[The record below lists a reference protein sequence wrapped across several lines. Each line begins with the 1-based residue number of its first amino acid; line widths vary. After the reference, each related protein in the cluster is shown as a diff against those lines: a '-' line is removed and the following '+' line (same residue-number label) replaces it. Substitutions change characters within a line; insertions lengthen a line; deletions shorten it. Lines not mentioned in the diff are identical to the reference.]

1 MTTATTLPSKNILAT
16 NASAPRSG
24 FIDTMASEW
33 TKLATLRATHLTLGL
48 GYLLSVATTAIGCIA
63 LGMTQDDW
71 SPDFSP
77 VTTTMI
83 GVAFGLIVYTV
94 FGVMAVS
101 REYASGTIRLTLTAT
116 PDRTRVFC
124 AKFALVAA
132 SLLVMGLAS
141 TISMF
146 FVGQALLGA
155 YGMPTASL
163 ADPDAARMVL
173 GLGVAMPFFP
183 LIGFAFGVLL
193 RSTAGGITTALGLL
207 WLPQIFGQLVSDTFQ
222 KNVLSF
228 LPSNGVD
235 TMTSGHIQHSPAFPD
250 PMVGAVVAGTWFVA
264 IIAAAYLAFMRRDA

>member
-1 MTTATTLPSKNILAT
+1 MTTATMTSNPAIAARAERRASFNHTL
-16 NASAPRSG
+16 
-24 FIDTMASEW
+24 ASEW
-33 TKLATLRATHLTLGL
+33 SKLVTLRATQLTLAL
-48 GYLLSVATTAIGCIA
+48 GYILSVATTAIACIA

-83 GVAFGLIVYTV
+83 GTAFGLIVYTV
-94 FGVMAVS
+94 FGVMVMS

-116 PDRTRVFC
+116 PARSRVFF
-124 AKFALVAA
+124 AKLAIVAVT
-132 SLLVMGLAS
+132 LLVVGLAT

-163 ADPDAARMVL
+163 ANQDAARMVL

-183 LIGFAFGVLL
+183 VIGFAFGAVL

-207 WLPQIFGQLVSDTFQ
+207 WLPQIFGQLVSESFQ

-235 TMTSGHIQHSPAFPD
+235 TLTAGHIQYSPAFPE
-250 PMVGAVVAGTWFVA
+250 PVVGAIVATVWLVTIVGV
-264 IIAAAYLAFMRRDA
+264 AYLAFTRRDA

>member
-1 MTTATTLPSKNILAT
+1 MATLSSNTTI
-16 NASAPRSG
+16 ASAAPRRAS
-24 FIDTMASEW
+24 FIDTVASEW

-77 VTTTMI
+77 VTTSMI
-83 GVAFGLIVYTV
+83 GVAISVIVYTV
-94 FGVMAVS
+94 FGVMVVS
-101 REYASGTIRLTLTAT
+101 REYGNGAIRLTLTAT
-116 PDRTRVFC
+116 PRRSRVFF
-124 AKFALVAA
+124 AKLALTGAI
-132 SLLVMGLAS
+132 LVVVGLAS

-146 FVGQALLGA
+146 FAGQALLAA

-163 ADPDAARMVL
+163 SDPDAARMVL

-183 LIGFAFGVLL
+183 ILGFAFGVLL

-207 WLPQIFGQLVSDTFQ
+207 WLPQIFAQLVSESFQ
-222 KNVLSF
+222 ENVLVF
-228 LPSNGVD
+228 LPNNGMD

-250 PMVGAVVAGTWFVA
+250 PTVGAVIVAAWVLTIVG
-264 IIAAAYLAFMRRDA
+264 AAYIAFTRRDA

>member
-1 MTTATTLPSKNILAT
+1 MTTATLSSNSTLVSG
-16 NASAPRSG
+16 ASTRRAG
-24 FIDTMASEW
+24 FIDTLASEW
-33 TKLATLRATHLTLGL
+33 SKLVTLRSTHLTLAL
-48 GYLLSVATTAIGCIA
+48 GFVLSVATTAIGCIA
-63 LGMTQDDW
+63 LGVTQDDW

-77 VTTTMI
+77 VTTSMI
-83 GVAFGLIVYTV
+83 GVASGVIVFTV

-116 PDRTRVFC
+116 PARGRVFL
-124 AKFALVAA
+124 AKFAITGAT
-132 SLLVMGLAS
+132 LLISGLAS

-207 WLPQIFGQLVSDTFQ
+207 WLPQIFGQLVSDSFQ
-222 KNVLSF
+222 ENVLSL

-235 TMTSGHIQHSPAFPD
+235 TMTAGHIQHSPAFPD
-250 PMVGAVVAGTWFVA
+250 PMVGAVVAGTWFAGIV
-264 IIAAAYLAFMRRDA
+264 AAAYVAFLRRDA

>member
-1 MTTATTLPSKNILAT
+1 MTTATMSSNPTAT
-16 NASAPRSG
+16 SAGTTPRAG
-24 FIDTMASEW
+24 FIDTLASEW
-33 TKLATLRATHLTLGL
+33 SKLGTLRASQITLAAGF
-48 GYLLSVATTAIGCIA
+48 LLSIATTAIGCIA

-83 GVAFGLIVYTV
+83 GVAFGVMVYTV

-101 REYASGTIRLTLTAT
+101 REYANGTIRLTLTAT
-116 PDRTRVFC
+116 PGRSRVFF
-124 AKFALVAA
+124 AK
-132 SLLVMGLAS
+132 LLITVGTLAIAGLGS

-146 FVGQALLGA
+146 FVGQLLLSS

-183 LIGFAFGVLL
+183 VIGFAFGALL

-207 WLPQIFGQLVSDTFQ
+207 WLPQIFGQLVSDSFQ
-222 KNVLSF
+222 ENVLAF

-250 PMVGAVVAGTWFVA
+250 PAVGAVVAATWLAV
-264 IIAAAYLAFMRRDA
+264 IVGAAYLAFMRRDA

>member
-1 MTTATTLPSKNILAT
+1 MTSAALPSNGNIAT
-16 NASAPRSG
+16 AAMARPAG
-24 FIDTMASEW
+24 FIDTLASEW
-33 TKLATLRATHLTLGL
+33 SKLATLRATHLTLGL
-48 GYLLSVATTAIGCIA
+48 GFLLSVATTAIGCIA

-77 VTTTMI
+77 ITTSMI

-94 FGVMAVS
+94 FGVMVVS

-116 PDRTRVFC
+116 PSRSRVFF
-124 AKFALVAA
+124 AKLTLVTAT
-132 SLLVMGLAS
+132 LLVIGLAS
-141 TISMF
+141 TLGMF

-183 LIGFAFGVLL
+183 VLGFAFGVLL

-207 WLPQIFGQLVSDTFQ
+207 WLPQMFGQLVSDGFQ
-222 KNVLSF
+222 ENVLSF
-228 LPSNGVD
+228 LPNNGVD
-235 TMTSGHIQHSPAFPD
+235 TLTAGHIQHSPAFPD
-250 PMVGAVVAGTWFVA
+250 PLVGAVVAATWLAVIVGAAF
-264 IIAAAYLAFMRRDA
+264 IAFLRRDA

>member
-1 MTTATTLPSKNILAT
+1 MTTAVLSSNPTIAAAALSRRA
-16 NASAPRSG
+16 G
-24 FIDTMASEW
+24 FIDTLASEW
-33 TKLATLRATHLTLGL
+33 SKLATLRATHLTLAL

-77 VTTTMI
+77 VTTSMI

-94 FGVMAVS
+94 FGVMTVS

-116 PDRTRVFC
+116 PRRSRVFF
-124 AKFALVAA
+124 AKLTIAGAT
-132 SLLVMGLAS
+132 LLVLGLA
-141 TISMF
+141 TTLSMF
-146 FVGQALLGA
+146 FLGQALLGA

-163 ADPDAARMVL
+163 TDPDAARMVL

-183 LIGFAFGVLL
+183 VLGFAFGILL

-207 WLPQIFGQLVSDTFQ
+207 WLPQIFGQLVSDGFQ
-222 KNVLSF
+222 ENVLSF

-235 TMTSGHIQHSPAFPD
+235 TLTAGHIQHSPAFPD
-250 PMVGAVVAGTWFVA
+250 PMVGAVVAASWFVVV
-264 IIAAAYLAFMRRDA
+264 IGAAYVAFMRRDA

>member
-1 MTTATTLPSKNILAT
+1 AAALSRRA
-16 NASAPRSG
+16 G
-24 FIDTMASEW
+24 FIDTLASEW
-33 TKLATLRATHLTLGL
+33 SKLATLRATHLTLAL

-77 VTTTMI
+77 VTTSMI

-94 FGVMAVS
+94 FGVMTVS

-116 PDRTRVFC
+116 PRRSRVFF
-124 AKFALVAA
+124 AKLTIAGAT
-132 SLLVMGLAS
+132 LLVLGLA
-141 TISMF
+141 TTLSMF
-146 FVGQALLGA
+146 FLGQALLGA

-163 ADPDAARMVL
+163 TDPDAARMVL

-183 LIGFAFGVLL
+183 VLGFAFGILL

-207 WLPQIFGQLVSDTFQ
+207 WLPQIFGQLVSDGFQ
-222 KNVLSF
+222 ENVLSF

-235 TMTSGHIQHSPAFPD
+235 TLTAGHIQHSPAFPD
-250 PMVGAVVAGTWFVA
+250 PMVGAVVAASWFVVV
-264 IIAAAYLAFMRRDA
+264 IGAAYVAFMRRDA

>member
-1 MTTATTLPSKNILAT
+1 MTMATMSSNTTIAAAAT
-16 NASAPRSG
+16 RRAG
-24 FIDTMASEW
+24 FIDTVASEW

-94 FGVMAVS
+94 FGVMVVS

-116 PDRTRVFC
+116 PRRGRVFI
-124 AKFALVAA
+124 AKLVLVGTI
-132 SLLVMGLAS
+132 LLATGLA
-141 TISMF
+141 TTVSMF
-146 FVGQALLGA
+146 FVGQALLAA

-163 ADPDAARMVL
+163 SDPDAARMVL
-173 GLGVAMPFFP
+173 GLGVTMPFFP
-183 LIGFAFGVLL
+183 VLGFAFGVLF

-207 WLPQIFGQLVSDTFQ
+207 WLPQAFAQLVSDGFQ
-222 KNVLSF
+222 KNVLIF
-228 LPSNGVD
+228 LPNNGMD
-235 TMTSGHIQHSPAFPD
+235 TMTSGHIQHSPAFPE
-250 PMVGAVVAGTWFVA
+250 PALGAVIVATWLVA
-264 IIAAAYLAFMRRDA
+264 VLGAAYIAFTRRDA

>member
-1 MTTATTLPSKNILAT
+1 MTTATVSSNRTL
-16 NASAPRSG
+16 ASGASTRSAG
-24 FIDTMASEW
+24 FIDTLASEW
-33 TKLATLRATHLTLGL
+33 SKLATLRATHLTLGL
-48 GYLLSVATTAIGCIA
+48 GFLLSVATTAIGCIA
-63 LGMTQDDW
+63 LGMTKDDW

-94 FGVMAVS
+94 FGVMVVS

-116 PDRTRVFC
+116 PRRSRVFL
-124 AKFALVAA
+124 AKLAITGGT
-132 SLLVMGLAS
+132 LLVVGLA
-141 TISMF
+141 TTLTMF

-155 YGMPTASL
+155 YGMPTETL

-183 LIGFAFGVLL
+183 MIGFAFAVLL

-207 WLPQIFGQLVSDTFQ
+207 WLPQIFGQLVSEGFQ
-222 KNVLSF
+222 KNVLSL

-235 TMTSGHIQHSPAFPD
+235 TLTAGHIQHSPAFPD
-250 PMVGAVVAGTWFVA
+250 PVAGAVIAATWFAV
-264 IIAAAYLAFMRRDA
+264 IMGAAYVAFMRRDA

>member
-1 MTTATTLPSKNILAT
+1 MTTATMSSDSTIATRASTRRAGFTDTL
-16 NASAPRSG
+16 
-24 FIDTMASEW
+24 ASEW
-33 TKLATLRATHLTLGL
+33 SKLATLRASQIILAAGF
-48 GYLLSVATTAIGCIA
+48 LLSIATTAIGCIA

-83 GVAFGLIVYTV
+83 GVAFGVMVYTV

-101 REYASGTIRLTLTAT
+101 REYANGTIRLTLTAT
-116 PDRTRVFC
+116 PGRGRVFF
-124 AKFALVAA
+124 AK
-132 SLLVMGLAS
+132 LLITVGTLAIAGLAS

-146 FVGQALLGA
+146 FVGQLLLA
-155 YGMPTASL
+155 SYGMPTASL

-183 LIGFAFGVLL
+183 VIGFAFGALL

-207 WLPQIFGQLVSDTFQ
+207 WLPQIFGQLVSDSFQ
-222 KNVLSF
+222 ENVLAF

-250 PMVGAVVAGTWFVA
+250 PAVGAVVAATWLAV
-264 IIAAAYLAFMRRDA
+264 IVGAAYLAFMRRDA